1 MAASSERASARGSSR
16 GRAAARKPAARKPA
30 ARRPAARRPA
40 APKPVA
46 RRASTRKP
54 AGRKASS
61 RRGVSNLSVRAMV
74 VALLV
79 LVVVLGLMAA
89 GPYSDYTAARDRVQ
103 DLTVEQQALT
113 EAVEALESEQTRLED
128 PSSLEEEARD
138 ELGLT
143 RPGEIPYIVVNP
155 PTEDAAGPDPDAA
168 AVPSEDPSLVE
179 RVLQTVA
186 GWLDG

>member
-16 GRAAARKPAARKPA
+16 GRAAARKPAARNPA
-30 ARRPAARRPA
+30 ARRPAARKPA
-40 APKPVA
+40 A
-46 RRASTRKP
+46 RRGSTRKAAP
-54 AGRKASS
+54 RRSGS
-61 RRGVSNLSVRAMV
+61 RRGLSGLSVRAMV
-74 VALLV
+74 VALLA

-89 GPYSDYTAARDRVQ
+89 GPYSDYTAARDRVE
-103 DLTVEQQALT
+103 DLSVEQQALT
-113 EAVEALESEQTRLED
+113 EAVEALESEQARLED
-128 PSSLEEEARD
+128 PRSLEEEARD

-155 PTEDAAGPDPDAA
+155 PTEDAVGPDPNAA